1 MMPSSLPAVA
11 RVRDHAPDD
20 TLHVC
25 PSALGPELAGL
36 ARRLTKRS
44 SHFRW
49 LALNNPWS
57 ERLVDLFTLY
67 TAGEMSPEAAAV
79 FERVVARNPV
89 LDDHLAPLREVW
101 DGSPASHLEEVTEA
115 QVDTA
120 FNQLK
125 VRMLSKRRPL

>member
-67 TAGEMSPEAAAV
+67 TAGEMSPEAATV

-101 DGSPASHLEEVTEA
+101 DRPSAAYMEEVTEA
-115 QVDTA
+115 QVDVA
-120 FNQLK
+120 FNQFQA
-125 VRMLSKRRPL
+125 RMMSKRRRS